1 MNWQDKGYLLSLN
14 KYNENSSIAEFFT
27 ETNGK
32 VVGVIFGSTSK
43 KIKNY
48 LLIGNKFHINSK
60 LREDGRLGYLKV
72 EIDEIK
78 TPVYLENKK
87 KLFCIIYC
95 MNLIKILTA
104 ENENNVE
111 IYHLLEKLFKII
123 ELDNWLVEF
132 LYLELNILK
141 SIGYDINFK
150 DYVVDRGI
158 NGQTKYVVDSSQK
171 IIPNFLIDKNI
182 GPENLKDIYSG
193 FSIVG
198 DFLDKTII
206 KPNNKNYPSSRND
219 FVDLL
224 KYSSCS
230 T

>member
-27 ETNGK
+27 ENNGK
-32 VVGVIFGSTSK
+32 IVGVIFGSTSK
-43 KIKNY
+43 KIKSY

-95 MNLIKILTA
+95 MNLIKILTV
-104 ENENNVE
+104 ENESNME
-111 IYHLLEKLFKII
+111 IYSLLEKLFKII
-123 ELDNWLVEF
+123 DFDNWLVEF
-132 LYLELNILK
+132 LFLELNIFK
-141 SIGYDINFK
+141 SIGYNINFK
-150 DYVVDRGI
+150 DYVVNKKI
-158 NGQTKYVVDSSQK
+158 NGKNKYVVDSSQK
-171 IIPNFLIDKNI
+171 IIPNFLIDKKI
-182 GPENLKDIYSG
+182 IPENEKDIYSG
-193 FSIVG
+193 YSIVG

-206 KPNNKNYPSSRND
+206 KPNNKSFPSSRND
-219 FVDLL
+219 FTNLL
-224 KYSSCS
+224 K
-230 T
+230 

>member
-27 ETNGK
+27 ENNGK
-32 VVGVIFGSTSK
+32 VVGIIFGSTSK
-43 KIKNY
+43 KIKSY

-60 LREDGRLGYLKV
+60 LRQDGTLGYLKV

-95 MNLIKILTA
+95 MNLIKILTV
-104 ENENNVE
+104 ENERNIE
-111 IYHLLEKLFKII
+111 IYSLLEKLFKII
-123 ELDNWLVEF
+123 DLDNWLVEF

-150 DYVVDRGI
+150 DYVVNKNI
-158 NGQTKYVVDSSQK
+158 NGQNKYVVDSSQK
-171 IIPNFLIDKNI
+171 IIPSFLIDKKI
-182 GPENLKDIYSG
+182 IPENTKDIYSG
-193 FSIVG
+193 YSIVG

-206 KPNNKNYPSSRND
+206 KPNNKSFPSSRND
-219 FVDLL
+219 FINLI
-224 KYSSCS
+224 K
-230 T
+230 

>member
-1 MNWQDKGYLLSLN
+1 MNLQDKGYLLSLN
-14 KYNENSSIAEFFT
+14 KYNENSSIAEFYT
-27 ETNGK
+27 ENNGK
-32 VVGVIFGSTSK
+32 IVGVIFGSTSK
-43 KIKNY
+43 KIKSY

-104 ENENNVE
+104 ENENNIE
-111 IYHLLEKLFKII
+111 IYNLLEKLFKII

-150 DYVVDRGI
+150 DYVVDKNI
-158 NGQTKYVVDSSQK
+158 NGQTKYIVDSSKK

-182 GPENLKDIYSG
+182 SPENLKDIYSG

-219 FVDLL
+219 FVNLL
-224 KYSSCS
+224 K
-230 T
+230 

>member
-14 KYNENSSIAEFFT
+14 KYNENSSIAEFYT
-27 ETNGK
+27 ENNGK
-32 VVGVIFGSTSK
+32 IVGVIFGSTSK
-43 KIKNY
+43 KIKSY

-60 LREDGRLGYLKV
+60 IREDGRLGYLKV

-95 MNLIKILTA
+95 VNLIKILTA
-104 ENENNVE
+104 ENENNIE
-111 IYHLLEKLFKII
+111 IYNLLEKLFKII
-123 ELDNWLVEF
+123 EFDNWLVEF

-141 SIGYDINFK
+141 SVGYDINFK
-150 DYVVDRGI
+150 DYVVNKNI
-158 NGQTKYVVDSSQK
+158 NGQTKYIVDSSQK
-171 IIPNFLIDKNI
+171 IVPNFLIDKNI
-182 GPENLKDIYSG
+182 SPENLKDIYNG

-219 FVDLL
+219 FLNLL
-224 KYSSCS
+224 K
-230 T
+230 

>member
-1 MNWQDKGYLLSLN
+1 MDLQDKAYLLSLN

-27 ETNGK
+27 ENNGK

-43 KIKNY
+43 KIKSY

-60 LREDGRLGYLKV
+60 LRENGRLGYLKV

-78 TPVYLENKK
+78 TPLYLENKK

-111 IYHLLEKLFKII
+111 IYNHVENLFKII

-150 DYVVDRGI
+150 DYVVNKNI
-158 NGQTKYVVDSSQK
+158 NGKIKYIVDSSQK

-182 GPENLKDIYSG
+182 SPENLKDIHSG
-193 FSIVG
+193 FLIVG

-219 FVDLL
+219 FVNLL
-224 KYSSCS
+224 K
-230 T
+230 

>member
-27 ETNGK
+27 ENNGK
-32 VVGVIFGSTSK
+32 IVGVIFGSTSK
-43 KIKNY
+43 KIKSY

-95 MNLIKILTA
+95 MNLIKILTV

-111 IYHLLEKLFKII
+111 IYNLLEKLFKII

-141 SIGYDINFK
+141 SVGYDINFK
-150 DYVVDRGI
+150 DYVVDKSI
-158 NGQTKYVVDSSQK
+158 NGQTKYIVDSSQK
-171 IIPNFLIDKNI
+171 IIPNFLIDKKI
-182 GPENLKDIYSG
+182 SPENLKDIYSG

-206 KPNNKNYPSSRND
+206 KPNNRNYPSSRND
-219 FVDLL
+219 FVNLL
-224 KYSSCS
+224 KY
-230 T
+230 

>member
-14 KYNENSSIAEFFT
+14 KYNENSSIAEFYT
-27 ETNGK
+27 ENNGK
-32 VVGVIFGSTSK
+32 IVGVIFGSTSK
-43 KIKNY
+43 KIKSY

-72 EIDEIK
+72 EIEEIK

-104 ENENNVE
+104 ENENNTE
-111 IYHLLEKLFKII
+111 IYNLLEKLFKII

-150 DYVVDRGI
+150 DYVVDKNI
-158 NGQTKYVVDSSQK
+158 NGQTKYIVDSSQK

-182 GPENLKDIYSG
+182 SPENLKDIHRG

-219 FVDLL
+219 FINLL
-224 KYSSCS
+224 K
-230 T
+230 

>member
-1 MNWQDKGYLLSLN
+1 MNWQDKGYLISLN
-14 KYNENSSIAEFFT
+14 KYNENSSIAEFYT
-27 ETNGK
+27 ENNGK
-32 VVGVIFGSTSK
+32 IVGIIFGSTSK
-43 KIKNY
+43 KIKSY

-111 IYHLLEKLFKII
+111 IYNLLEKLFKII

-150 DYVVDRGI
+150 DYVVNKNI
-158 NGQTKYVVDSSQK
+158 NGQTKYIVDSSQK
-171 IIPNFLIDKNI
+171 IIPNFLIDKKVN
-182 GPENLKDIYSG
+182 PENLKDIYKG

-219 FVDLL
+219 FVNLL
-224 KYSSCS
+224 K
-230 T
+230 

>member
-14 KYNENSSIAEFFT
+14 KYNENSSIAEFYT
-27 ETNGK
+27 ENNGK
-32 VVGVIFGSTSK
+32 IVGVIFGSTSK
-43 KIKNY
+43 KIKSY

-104 ENENNVE
+104 ENENNIE
-111 IYHLLEKLFKII
+111 IYNLLEKLFKII
-123 ELDNWLVEF
+123 ELDNWVVEF

-150 DYVVDRGI
+150 DYVVDRNI
-158 NGQTKYVVDSSQK
+158 NGQTKYIVDSSQK
-171 IIPNFLIDKNI
+171 FIPNFLIDKNI
-182 GPENLKDIYSG
+182 SPENLKDIYSG
-193 FSIVG
+193 FLIVG

-219 FVDLL
+219 FVNLL
-224 KYSSCS
+224 K
-230 T
+230 

>member
-14 KYNENSSIAEFFT
+14 KYNENSSIAEFYT
-27 ETNGK
+27 ENNGK
-32 VVGVIFGSTSK
+32 IVGVIFGSTSK
-43 KIKNY
+43 KIKSY

-60 LREDGRLGYLKV
+60 IREDGRLGYLKV

-104 ENENNVE
+104 ENENNIE
-111 IYHLLEKLFKII
+111 IYNLLEKLFKII

-150 DYVVDRGI
+150 DYVVDKNI
-158 NGQTKYVVDSSQK
+158 NGQTKYIVDSSQK
-171 IIPNFLIDKNI
+171 IIPNFLIDKNVS
-182 GPENLKDIYSG
+182 PKNLKDIYSG

-219 FVDLL
+219 FVNLL
-224 KYSSCS
+224 

>member
-14 KYNENSSIAEFFT
+14 KYNENSSIAEFYT
-27 ETNGK
+27 ENNGK
-32 VVGVIFGSTSK
+32 IVGVIFGSTSK
-43 KIKNY
+43 KIKSY

-111 IYHLLEKLFKII
+111 IYYLLEKLFKII

-150 DYVVDRGI
+150 DYVVDKSI
-158 NGQTKYVVDSSQK
+158 NGQTKYIVDSSQK

-182 GPENLKDIYSG
+182 NPENLKDIYSG

-219 FVDLL
+219 FVNLL
-224 KYSSCS
+224 K
-230 T
+230 

>member
-14 KYNENSSIAEFFT
+14 KYNENSSIAEFYT
-27 ETNGK
+27 ENNGK
-32 VVGVIFGSTSK
+32 IVGVIFGSTSK
-43 KIKNY
+43 KIKSY

-104 ENENNVE
+104 ENENNIE
-111 IYHLLEKLFKII
+111 IYNLLEKLFKII

-150 DYVVDRGI
+150 DYVVDKNI
-158 NGQTKYVVDSSQK
+158 NGQTKYIVDSSQK

-182 GPENLKDIYSG
+182 SPENLKDIYSG

-219 FVDLL
+219 FINLL
-224 KYSSCS
+224 K
-230 T
+230 

>member
-14 KYNENSSIAEFFT
+14 KYNENSSIAEFYT
-27 ETNGK
+27 ENNGK
-32 VVGVIFGSTSK
+32 IVGVIFGSTSK
-43 KIKNY
+43 KIKSY

-60 LREDGRLGYLKV
+60 IREDGRLGYLKV

-95 MNLIKILTA
+95 VNLIKILTA
-104 ENENNVE
+104 ENENNIE
-111 IYHLLEKLFKII
+111 IYNLLEKLFKII
-123 ELDNWLVEF
+123 EFDNWLVEF

-141 SIGYDINFK
+141 SVGYDINFK
-150 DYVVDRGI
+150 DYVIDKSI
-158 NGQTKYVVDSSQK
+158 NGQTKYIVGSSQK

-182 GPENLKDIYSG
+182 SPENSKDIYSG

-219 FVDLL
+219 FVNLL
-224 KYSSCS
+224 K
-230 T
+230 

>member
-14 KYNENSSIAEFFT
+14 KYNENSSIAEFYT
-27 ETNGK
+27 ENNGK
-32 VVGVIFGSTSK
+32 IVGVIFGSTSK
-43 KIKNY
+43 KIKSY

-60 LREDGRLGYLKV
+60 LREDGRLGYLKI

-104 ENENNVE
+104 ENENNIE
-111 IYHLLEKLFKII
+111 IYNLLEKLFKIF

-150 DYVVDRGI
+150 DYVVDKNI
-158 NGQTKYVVDSSQK
+158 NGQTKYIVGSSQK

-182 GPENLKDIYSG
+182 IPENLKDIYTG

-206 KPNNKNYPSSRND
+206 KPNNRNYPPSRND
-219 FVDLL
+219 FVNLL
-224 KYSSCS
+224 K
-230 T
+230 

>member
-32 VVGVIFGSTSK
+32 VVGIIFGSTSK
-43 KIKNY
+43 KIKSY

-95 MNLIKILTA
+95 MNLIKILTV
-104 ENENNVE
+104 ENECNME
-111 IYHLLEKLFKII
+111 IYSLLEKLFKII
-123 ELDNWLVEF
+123 DFDNWLVEF
-132 LYLELNILK
+132 LFLELNIFK

-150 DYVVDRGI
+150 DYVVNKNI
-158 NGQTKYVVDSSQK
+158 NGASKYVVDSSQK
-171 IIPNFLIDKNI
+171 IIPNFLIDKKI
-182 GPENLKDIYSG
+182 IPENLKDIYSG
-193 FSIVG
+193 YSIVG

-206 KPNNKNYPSSRND
+206 KPNNKSFPFSRND
-219 FVDLL
+219 FTNLL
-224 KYSSCS
+224 K
-230 T
+230 

>member
-1 MNWQDKGYLLSLN
+1 MNWQDKGYLISLN
-14 KYNENSSIAEFFT
+14 KYSENSSIAEFYT
-27 ETNGK
+27 ENNGK
-32 VVGVIFGSTSK
+32 IVGIIFGSTSK
-43 KIKNY
+43 KIKSY

-111 IYHLLEKLFKII
+111 IYNLLEKLFKII

-150 DYVVDRGI
+150 DYVVDKNI
-158 NGQTKYVVDSSQK
+158 NGQTKYIVDSCQK
-171 IIPNFLIDKNI
+171 IIPNFLIDKKI
-182 GPENLKDIYSG
+182 SPENLKDIYKG

-219 FVDLL
+219 FVNLL
-224 KYSSCS
+224 K
-230 T
+230 

>member
-14 KYNENSSIAEFFT
+14 KYNENSSIAEFYT
-27 ETNGK
+27 ENNGK
-32 VVGVIFGSTSK
+32 IVGVIFGSTSK
-43 KIKNY
+43 KIKSY

-95 MNLIKILTA
+95 MNLIKILTV
-104 ENENNVE
+104 ENENNIE
-111 IYHLLEKLFKII
+111 IYNLLEKLFKII

-150 DYVVDRGI
+150 DYVVDKSI
-158 NGQTKYVVDSSQK
+158 NGQTKYIVDSSQK

-182 GPENLKDIYSG
+182 SPENLKDIYSG

-219 FVDLL
+219 FVNLL
-224 KYSSCS
+224 K
-230 T
+230 

>member
-14 KYNENSSIAEFFT
+14 KYNENSSIAEFYT
-27 ETNGK
+27 ENNGK
-32 VVGVIFGSTSK
+32 IVGVIFGSTSK
-43 KIKNY
+43 KIKSY

-78 TPVYLENKK
+78 TPVYLEIKK

-95 MNLIKILTA
+95 MNLIKILTV

-111 IYHLLEKLFKII
+111 IYNLLEKLFKII
-123 ELDNWLVEF
+123 EFDNWLVEF

-141 SIGYDINFK
+141 SIGYDISFK
-150 DYVVDRGI
+150 DYVVDKNI
-158 NGQTKYVVDSSQK
+158 NGQTKYIVNSSQK

-182 GPENLKDIYSG
+182 SPENLKDIYSG

-206 KPNNKNYPSSRND
+206 KPNNKNFPLSRNE
-219 FVDLL
+219 FVNLL
-224 KYSSCS
+224 K
-230 T
+230 

>member
-14 KYNENSSIAEFFT
+14 KYNENSSIAEFYT
-27 ETNGK
+27 KDNGK
-32 VVGVIFGSTSK
+32 IVGLIFGSTSK
-43 KIKNY
+43 KIKSY

-60 LREDGRLGYLKV
+60 QREDGRLGYLKV

-95 MNLIKILTA
+95 LNLIKILTA
-104 ENENNVE
+104 ENENNIE
-111 IYHLLEKLFKII
+111 IYNLLEKLFKII

-141 SIGYDINFK
+141 VIGYDINFR
-150 DYVVDRGI
+150 DYVVDKSI
-158 NGQTKYVVDSSQK
+158 NGQTKYIVDSSQK

-182 GPENLKDIYSG
+182 RPENLKEIYNG
-193 FSIVG
+193 YSIVG

-206 KPNNKNYPSSRND
+206 KANNKNFPSSRND
-219 FVDLL
+219 FVNLL
-224 KYSSCS
+224 K
-230 T
+230 

>member
-14 KYNENSSIAEFFT
+14 KYNENSSIAEFYT
-27 ETNGK
+27 KNNGK
-32 VVGVIFGSTSK
+32 IVGVIFGSTSK
-43 KIKNY
+43 KIKSY

-104 ENENNVE
+104 ENENNIE
-111 IYHLLEKLFKII
+111 IFNLLDKLFKII

-150 DYVVDRGI
+150 DYVVDKNI
-158 NGQTKYVVDSSQK
+158 NGQTKYIVDSSQK
-171 IIPNFLIDKNI
+171 IIPNFLIDKKI
-182 GPENLKDIYSG
+182 IPENLKDIYSG

-219 FVDLL
+219 FVNLL
-224 KYSSCS
+224 K
-230 T
+230 

>member
-1 MNWQDKGYLLSLN
+1 MNWQDKGYLISLN
-14 KYNENSSIAEFFT
+14 KYSENSSIAEFYT
-27 ETNGK
+27 ENNGK
-32 VVGVIFGSTSK
+32 IVGIIFGSTSK
-43 KIKNY
+43 KIKSY

-111 IYHLLEKLFKII
+111 IYNLLEKLFKII

-150 DYVVDRGI
+150 DYVVDKNI
-158 NGQTKYVVDSSQK
+158 NGQTKYIVDSSQK
-171 IIPNFLIDKNI
+171 IIPNFLIDKKI
-182 GPENLKDIYSG
+182 SPENLKDIYSG

-206 KPNNKNYPSSRND
+206 KPNNKNYPTSRTD
-219 FVDLL
+219 FVNLL
-224 KYSSCS
+224 K
-230 T
+230 

>member
-14 KYNENSSIAEFFT
+14 KYNENSSIAEFYT
-27 ETNGK
+27 ENNGK
-32 VVGVIFGSTSK
+32 IVGVIFGSTSK
-43 KIKNY
+43 KIKSY

-72 EIDEIK
+72 EIEEIK

-104 ENENNVE
+104 ENENNIE
-111 IYHLLEKLFKII
+111 IYNLLEKLFKII

-150 DYVVDRGI
+150 DYVVDKNI
-158 NGQTKYVVDSSQK
+158 NGQTKYIVDSSQK
-171 IIPNFLIDKNI
+171 IIPNFLIDKSI
-182 GPENLKDIYSG
+182 SPENLKDIYSG

-219 FVDLL
+219 FVNLL
-224 KYSSCS
+224 K
-230 T
+230 

>member
-14 KYNENSSIAEFFT
+14 KYNENSSIAEFYT
-27 ETNGK
+27 ENNGK
-32 VVGVIFGSTSK
+32 IVGVIFGSTSK
-43 KIKNY
+43 KIKSY

-111 IYHLLEKLFKII
+111 IYNLLEKLFKII
-123 ELDNWLVEF
+123 ELNNWLVEF

-150 DYVVDRGI
+150 DYVVDRSI
-158 NGQTKYVVDSSQK
+158 NGQTKYIVDSSQK

-182 GPENLKDIYSG
+182 SPENLKDIYSG

-219 FVDLL
+219 FVNLL
-224 KYSSCS
+224 K
-230 T
+230 

>member
-27 ETNGK
+27 ENNGK

-43 KIKNY
+43 KIKSY

-60 LREDGRLGYLKV
+60 LRADGRLGYLQV

-95 MNLIKILTA
+95 MNLIKILTV
-104 ENENNVE
+104 ENESNME
-111 IYHLLEKLFKII
+111 IYSLLGKLFKII
-123 ELDNWLVEF
+123 DLDNWLVEF

-150 DYVVDRGI
+150 DYVVNKNI
-158 NGQTKYVVDSSQK
+158 NGTSKYVVDSSQK

-182 GPENLKDIYSG
+182 IPENIKDIYNG
-193 FSIVG
+193 YSIVG

-206 KPNNKNYPSSRND
+206 KPNNKSFPSSRND
-219 FVDLL
+219 FTNLL
-224 KYSSCS
+224 K
-230 T
+230 

>member
-14 KYNENSSIAEFFT
+14 KYNENSSIAEFYT
-27 ETNGK
+27 ENNGK
-32 VVGVIFGSTSK
+32 IVGVIFGSTSK
-43 KIKNY
+43 KIKSY

-78 TPVYLENKK
+78 TPVYLENKR

-104 ENENNVE
+104 ENENNIE
-111 IYHLLEKLFKII
+111 IYNLLEKLFKII

-150 DYVVDRGI
+150 DYVVDKNI
-158 NGQTKYVVDSSQK
+158 NGQTKYIVDSSQK

-182 GPENLKDIYSG
+182 SPENLKDIYSG

-219 FVDLL
+219 FVNLL
-224 KYSSCS
+224 K
-230 T
+230 

>member
-27 ETNGK
+27 ENNGK

-43 KIKNY
+43 KIKSY

-95 MNLIKILTA
+95 MNLIKILTV
-104 ENENNVE
+104 ENESNME
-111 IYHLLEKLFKII
+111 IYSLLEKLFKII
-123 ELDNWLVEF
+123 DLDNWLVEF

-150 DYVVDRGI
+150 DYVVNKNI

-171 IIPNFLIDKNI
+171 IIPNFLIDKKI
-182 GPENLKDIYSG
+182 IPENIKDIYSG
-193 FSIVG
+193 YSIVG

-206 KPNNKNYPSSRND
+206 KPNNKSFPSSRND
-219 FVDLL
+219 FINLL
-224 KYSSCS
+224 K
-230 T
+230 

>member
-27 ETNGK
+27 ENNGK
-32 VVGVIFGSTSK
+32 IVGVIFGSTSK
-43 KIKNY
+43 KIKSY

-95 MNLIKILTA
+95 MNLVKILTA

-111 IYHLLEKLFKII
+111 IYNLLEKLFKII

-150 DYVVDRGI
+150 DYVVDKSI
-158 NGQTKYVVDSSQK
+158 NGQTKYIVDSSQK

-182 GPENLKDIYSG
+182 SPENLKDIHSG

-219 FVDLL
+219 FVNLL
-224 KYSSCS
+224 K
-230 T
+230 